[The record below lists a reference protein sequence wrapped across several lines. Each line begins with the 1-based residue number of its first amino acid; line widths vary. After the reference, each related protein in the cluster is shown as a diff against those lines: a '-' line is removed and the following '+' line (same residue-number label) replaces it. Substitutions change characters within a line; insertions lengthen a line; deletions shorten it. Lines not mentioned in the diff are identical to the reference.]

1 MSQPRLVNMTLG
13 RAKRARLV
21 SLLAV
26 FLACIC
32 WVQAWDHPS
41 HMTTAAIAFREIERS
56 KPELIEKLEVLFM
69 KHPDTS
75 PFWVAAGDSRGA
87 ERAKRMFI
95 EGARWADDTKGT
107 IHDRPTWHT
116 ARWAVVA
123 KDAPPEAK
131 AAAEA
136 RKGRPAGQAIE
147 ALVMNYAMLSSAE
160 TNTSERALALSWLLH
175 IAGDIHQPLHVSD
188 LYSKEF
194 PAGNA
199 AGTQQYVMDPV
210 HNKPIPLHLLWDS
223 NIYRST
229 ELDAVE
235 QNAQELVK
243 KYPRSAFPELKGLEG
258 PGDFEK
264 WARESY
270 DVAVD
275 FAYGYGVK
283 TVSDPD
289 AGLDPDKAVK
299 KMVAYVL
306 YGVPPLKQAPELPA
320 EYWEK
325 LQPVVQRRIT
335 LAGYRIADL
344 IIAAADQIDSERSF
358 AGKALE
364 TLDQ

>member
-1 MSQPRLVNMTLG
+1 MKNQMKIIVGAALCSFCVAG
-13 RAKRARLV
+13 A
-21 SLLAV
+21 
-26 FLACIC
+26 F
-32 WVQAWDHPS
+32 AWDHPA
-41 HMTTAAIAFREIERS
+41 HMTTAAIAFMEVERT
-56 KPELIEKLEVLFM
+56 KPELVDKLELVFM
-69 KHPDTS
+69 AHPDTS
-75 PFWVAAGDSRGA
+75 PFWVAAGDSRGK

-116 ARWAVVA
+116 ARWPIIA

-160 TNTSERALALSWLLH
+160 TNSAERASALAWLLH
-175 IAGDIHQPLHVSD
+175 LIGDIHQPLHVSD
-188 LYSKEF
+188 QYSKEF
-194 PAGNA
+194 PAGNGS
-199 AGTQQYVMDPV
+199 GTLEYVMDPV
-210 HNKPIPLHLLWDS
+210 NEKPIPLHLLWDS

-229 ELDAVE
+229 ALDAIE
-235 QNAQELVK
+235 QNAQELVE

-270 DVAVD
+270 QVAVD
-275 FAYGYGVK
+275 FAYGYGIK
-283 TVSDPD
+283 TVSDPEKD
-289 AGLDPDKAVK
+289 LDPDKAVK

-306 YGVPPLKQAPELPA
+306 HGVPPLDDAPELPG
-320 EYWEK
+320 EYWNK
-325 LQPVVQRRIT
+325 LQQVVERRIT

-344 IIAAADQIDSERSF
+344 VIAAADQIDSERSF
-358 AGKALE
+358 TGKALD
-364 TLDQ
+364 TLD

>member
-1 MSQPRLVNMTLG
+1 MSHVRFVNPTIRRGKHASL
-13 RAKRARLV
+13 LI
-21 SLLAV
+21 LLAV
-26 FLACIC
+26 FLGCPC
-32 WVQAWDHPS
+32 GVQAFDHPA
-41 HMTTAAIAFREIERS
+41 HMMSAAIAFENIKQS
-56 KPELIEKLEVLFM
+56 KPELVEKLEVLFM

-75 PFWVAAGDSRGA
+75 PFWVAAGDAKGA

-107 IHDRPTWHT
+107 IHDRPTWHS
-116 ARWAVVA
+116 ARWAIVA
-123 KDAPPEAK
+123 EDAPPEAK

-136 RKGRPAGQAIE
+136 RKGRPSGQAIE
-147 ALVMNYAMLSSAE
+147 ALVLNYAMLSSAE

-175 IAGDIHQPLHVSD
+175 MVGDIHQPLHVSD
-188 LYSKEF
+188 LFSKNF

-210 HNKPIPLHLLWDS
+210 NKKPIPLHLLWDS

-229 ELDAVE
+229 ELETVE
-235 QNAQELVK
+235 KNARELVK
-243 KYPRSAFPELKGLEG
+243 KYPRSAFPELKGLAG

-264 WARESY
+264 WAKESY
-270 DVAVD
+270 DVAVG
-275 FAYGYGVK
+275 FAYGYGIK

-289 AGLDPDKAVK
+289 ADLDPDKAVK

-306 YGVPPLKQAPELPA
+306 YGVPPLEDAPELPA

-325 LQPVVQRRIT
+325 LQQVVERRIT

-344 IIAAADQIDSERSF
+344 VIAAADQIDSERSF
-358 AGKALE
+358 SGKALE
-364 TLDQ
+364 TLD

>member
-1 MSQPRLVNMTLG
+1 MKNQMKIIVGAALCSFCVAG
-13 RAKRARLV
+13 A
-21 SLLAV
+21 
-26 FLACIC
+26 F
-32 WVQAWDHPS
+32 AWDHPA
-41 HMTTAAIAFREIERS
+41 HMTTAAIAFMEVERT
-56 KPELIEKLEVLFM
+56 KPELVDKLELVFM
-69 KHPDTS
+69 AHPDTS
-75 PFWVAAGDSRGA
+75 PFWVAAGDSRGK

-116 ARWAVVA
+116 ARWPIIA

-160 TNTSERALALSWLLH
+160 TNSAERASALAWLLH
-175 IAGDIHQPLHVSD
+175 LIGDIHQPLHVSD
-188 LYSKEF
+188 QYSKEF
-194 PAGNA
+194 PAGNGS
-199 AGTQQYVMDPV
+199 GTSEYVIDPV
-210 HNKPIPLHLLWDS
+210 NEKPIPLHLLWDS

-229 ELDAVE
+229 AFDAIE
-235 QNAQELVK
+235 QNAQELVE

-275 FAYGYGVK
+275 FAYGYGIK
-283 TVSDPD
+283 TVSDPEKD
-289 AGLDPDKAVK
+289 LDTDKAVK
-299 KMVAYVL
+299 KMVAYIL
-306 YGVPPLKQAPELPA
+306 HGVSPLEDAPAVPA

-325 LQPVVQRRIT
+325 LQQVVQRRIT

-344 IIAAADQIDSERSF
+344 VIAAADQINTEKSF
-358 AGKALE
+358 TGKALE
-364 TLDQ
+364 TLD